1 MPAPPGRLAG
11 TLQRPPG
18 AGFGAGMSVDGMP
31 PAAVKRVLLLHG
43 LWMPGLSMGWM
54 ARGLRREGFDVST
67 FAYPGALAGPGVV
80 LPALRARLQG
90 VDAVVAH
97 SLGGLLALE
106 ALRAGDFPGV
116 RRVVCLGSP
125 LRGSGAARGLR
136 AHRGAAW
143 TLGRAAPLL
152 RDGCAQWEGAAEVG
166 MVAGTRAI
174 GFGRW
179 FARFDGPSDGTV
191 AVAETR
197 LAGLADHCC
206 VDASHSG
213 LLLSPAAAAQVVCF
227 LREGRF
233 ESIAG
238 SGDGTA
244 A

>member
-1 MPAPPGRLAG
+1 MSSNGPRAQPREDAL
-11 TLQRPPG
+11 G
-18 AGFGAGMSVDGMP
+18 AGCD
-31 PAAVKRVLLLHG
+31 RVLLVHG
-43 LWMPGLSMGWM
+43 LWNAAWWLAPLAW
-54 ARGLRREGFDVST
+54 RLRRLGFVVQT
-67 FAYPGALAGPGVV
+67 FGYPSIVGGPEPALAALAGR
-80 LPALRARLQG
+80 LRDGPPTHLVG
-90 VDAVVAH
+90 H

-152 RDGCAQWEGAAEVG
+152 RDGCAQWEGAAEVA

>member
-1 MPAPPGRLAG
+1 MAG
-11 TLQRPPG
+11 TIG
-18 AGFGAGMSVDGMP
+18 
-31 PAAVKRVLLLHG
+31 RVLLLHG

-54 ARGLRREGFDVST
+54 ARWLRREGFATEV
-67 FAYPGALAGPGVV
+67 FAYPGALAGPDVV
-80 LPALRARLQG
+80 VPALRPRLER

-97 SLGGLLALE
+97 SLGGLMTLE
-106 ALRAGDFPGV
+106 ALREGDFPDV

-125 LRGSGAARGLR
+125 LCGSGAAHGLR
-136 AHRGAAW
+136 THRATGW

-152 RDGCAQWEGAAEVG
+152 RRGCAPWTGQAQVG
-166 MVAGTRAI
+166 VVAGTRAV

-197 LAGLADHCC
+197 LDGLADHCC

-213 LLLSPAAAAQVVCF
+213 LLLSRQAARQTVRF

-233 ESIAG
+233 ESG
-238 SGDGTA
+238 RVPGTGGESA
-244 A
+244 

>member
-1 MPAPPGRLAG
+1 M
-11 TLQRPPG
+11 
-18 AGFGAGMSVDGMP
+18 
-31 PAAVKRVLLLHG
+31 AVEPVADTIDRVLLLHG

-54 ARGLRREGFDVST
+54 ARRLRREGFATEV
-67 FAYPGALAGPGVV
+67 FAYPGAMAGPDMVV
-80 LPALRARLQG
+80 PALRPRLAR

-97 SLGGLLALE
+97 SLGGLMTLE
-106 ALRAGDFPGV
+106 ALRLGGFPAV

-125 LRGSGAARGLR
+125 LCGSGAAEGLR
-136 AHRGAAW
+136 THRAMEW

-152 RDGCAQWEGAAEVG
+152 RVGCAPWAGQAQVG
-166 MVAGTRAI
+166 MVAGTRAV

-197 LAGLADHCC
+197 LPGLADHCC

-213 LLLSPAAAAQVVCF
+213 LLFSRDTVRQVVHF

-233 ESIAG
+233 EAKPMPG
-238 SGDGTA
+238 TGGDA